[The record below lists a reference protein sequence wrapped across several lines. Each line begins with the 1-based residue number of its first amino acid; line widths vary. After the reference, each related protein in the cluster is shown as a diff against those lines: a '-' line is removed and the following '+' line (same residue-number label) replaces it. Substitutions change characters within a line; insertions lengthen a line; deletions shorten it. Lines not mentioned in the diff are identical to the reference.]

1 MMEEKMKQQEKNTS
15 KRFKLFRTFYAL
27 LKNYDYPELKRQN
40 VLEAHSVKS
49 LNELTIEEL
58 ESEVKVMK
66 EECND
71 EKSKARRRVLAA
83 ICSYLEETEYQPYI
97 EAEDRTIR
105 LIIAKSIAN
114 RAAGVEWF
122 NDIPLG
128 KLRALYG
135 FFRTQVKVMR
145 RSMQVVNDIINTK

>member
-1 MMEEKMKQQEKNTS
+1 MNEKKQQEKNTS

-58 ESEVKVMK
+58 EAEVNMMK

-135 FFRTQVKVMR
+135 FFRTQVKVMKK
-145 RSMQVVNDIINTK
+145 SMKVVNELINTK

>member
-1 MMEEKMKQQEKNTS
+1 MNEKMKQEKSTA

-58 ESEVKVMK
+58 EAEVKGMK

-83 ICSYLEETEYQPYI
+83 ICSYLEETEY
-97 EAEDRTIR
+97 
-105 LIIAKSIAN
+105 
-114 RAAGVEWF
+114 
-122 NDIPLG
+122 
-128 KLRALYG
+128 
-135 FFRTQVKVMR
+135 
-145 RSMQVVNDIINTK
+145 